1 VQGRLDMICPPRAA
15 VRLCDGWSKASLR
28 LIGMAGHA
36 LSEPG
41 ISEELVRVMDNLRP
55 SPGHS

>member
-1 VQGRLDMICPPRAA
+1 MICPPRAA
-15 VRLCDGWSKASLR
+15 VRLCDGWAKASLR

-41 ISEELVRVMDNLRP
+41 ISEELVRVMDALRP
-55 SPGHS
+55 GG